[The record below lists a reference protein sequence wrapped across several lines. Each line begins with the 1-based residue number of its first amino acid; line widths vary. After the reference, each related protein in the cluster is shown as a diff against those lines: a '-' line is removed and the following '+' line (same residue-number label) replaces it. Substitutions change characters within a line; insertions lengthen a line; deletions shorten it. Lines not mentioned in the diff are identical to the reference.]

1 MRLVEE
7 KEYDEVLSN
16 TNNIIVQLSADWCGP
31 CRILTPILESV
42 ATEKG
47 IDVVKVNIDTNP
59 SIVAKYSVRSIPR
72 ILFIK
77 EGEVVTDMTGNQG
90 RQKLE
95 ETCRQV
101 YEC

>member
-7 KEYDEVLSN
+7 KEYDEVVANSS
-16 TNNIIVQLSADWCGP
+16 NIIVQLSADWCGP
-31 CRILTPILESV
+31 CRQLTPVLESIGI
-42 ATEKG
+42 EKN
-47 IDVVKVNIDTNP
+47 IDVIKVNIDKNP
-59 SIVAKYSVRSIPR
+59 SIVTKYSVKSIPR

-77 EGEVVTDMTGNQG
+77 EGHVVNDMTGNLG

-95 ETCRQV
+95 EICKNV

>member
-7 KEYDEVLSN
+7 KEYDEVVANSS
-16 TNNIIVQLSADWCGP
+16 NIIVQLSADWCGP
-31 CRILTPILESV
+31 CRQLTPVLESIGI
-42 ATEKG
+42 EKD
-47 IDVVKVNIDTNP
+47 IDVIKVNIDKNP
-59 SIVAKYSVRSIPR
+59 SIVTKYSVKSIPR

-77 EGEVVTDMTGNQG
+77 EGQVVNDMTGNLG

-95 ETCRQV
+95 EICKNV

>member
-7 KEYDEVLSN
+7 KEYDEVVANSS
-16 TNNIIVQLSADWCGP
+16 NIIVQLSADWCGP
-31 CRILTPILESV
+31 CRQLTPVLESIGI
-42 ATEKG
+42 EKN
-47 IDVVKVNIDTNP
+47 IDVIKVNIDKNP
-59 SIVAKYSVRSIPR
+59 SIVTKYSVKSIPR

-77 EGEVVTDMTGNQG
+77 EGQVVNDMTGNLG

-95 ETCRQV
+95 EICKNV